1 MFEKTGQLP
10 DKNLTIAILMLL
22 IFGWILSFS
31 ASLGYS
37 GSYGFFIKQSIFIS
51 FGLILAFTCLKI
63 PMYFYKKQAKL
74 FFIFTLFCLALVF
87 LPEPIGRTVNGST
100 RWINLVWFT
109 FQPSE
114 MMKIAMI
121 LYMADFLIRHEKD
134 VKKPWMGLI
143 KTLIIISSAGILLML
158 ETDLGATAIIS
169 LTALIMLFAAG
180 AYLKQLT
187 VVGVGLFSM
196 AGIGLYIDGL
206 NGGVRWV
213 RMTEFWQIELWANQ
227 SEKVHQ
233 TKQALIGIARGDW
246 GGVGLGNGIQ
256 KYNKL
261 PEPHTDMIFSVI
273 GEEIGIIGM
282 LFVIFTFGFIMLKG
296 FKIAK
301 DALRQKRK
309 YSSYVGFGI
318 CTWLSLQFSVNV
330 AMNLGL
336 MPPKGFPLPL
346 ISYGG
351 SSMIFVLIALGIL
364 LRIDME
370 NRCEHFKQRNY
381 V

>member
-10 DKNLTIAILMLL
+10 DKPLATAILILL
-22 IFGWILSFS
+22 LFGWILSFS
-31 ASLGYS
+31 ASLGHFNSYS
-37 GSYGFFIKQSIFIS
+37 YFFKQSVYILI
-51 FGLILAFTCLKI
+51 GLALAFTCLKI
-63 PMYFYKKQAKL
+63 PLYFYKKYAKW
-74 FFIFTLFCLALVF
+74 FFIFTLVCLTLVF

-100 RWINLVWFT
+100 RWINFVFFK

-121 LYMADFLIRHEKD
+121 LYMADFLVRQEKD

-143 KTLIIISSAGILLML
+143 KTLIIISSADILLLL

-180 AYLKQLT
+180 AYLRQLT
-187 VVGVGLFSM
+187 IVGTSLISA
-196 AGIGLYIDGL
+196 AGIGLYLDK
-206 NGGVRWV
+206 GVRWE
-213 RMTEFWQIELWANQ
+213 RMTEFWQIDLWANN
-227 SEKVHQ
+227 SEKVYQ

-246 GGVGLGNGIQ
+246 TGVGLGNGIQ
-256 KYNKL
+256 KYTKL
-261 PEPHTDMIFSVI
+261 PEPHTDMIFSII
-273 GEEIGIIGM
+273 GEETGIIGM
-282 LFVIFTFGFIMLKG
+282 LFVIFVFGFIMLKG

-301 DALRQKRK
+301 GALKQKRK
-309 YSSYVGFGI
+309 YSSFVGFGI
-318 CTWLSLQFSVNV
+318 CTWLSLQFSVNI

-346 ISYGG
+346 VSYGG

-370 NRCEHFKQRNY
+370 SRCEYSKQKNY

>member
-10 DKNLTIAILMLL
+10 DKPLATAILILL
-22 IFGWILSFS
+22 LFGWILSFS
-31 ASLGYS
+31 ASLGHFNSYS
-37 GSYGFFIKQSIFIS
+37 YFFKQSVYILI
-51 FGLILAFTCLKI
+51 GLALAFTCLKI
-63 PMYFYKKQAKL
+63 PLYFYKKYAKW
-74 FFIFTLFCLALVF
+74 FFVFTLVCLALVF

-100 RWINLVWFT
+100 RWINFVFFK

-121 LYMADFLIRHEKD
+121 LYMADFLVRQEKD

-143 KTLIIISSAGILLML
+143 KTLIIISSADILLLL

-180 AYLKQLT
+180 AYLRQLT
-187 VVGVGLFSM
+187 IVGTSLISA
-196 AGIGLYIDGL
+196 AGIGLYLDK
-206 NGGVRWV
+206 GVRWE
-213 RMTEFWQIELWANQ
+213 RMTEFWQIDLWANN
-227 SEKVHQ
+227 SEKVYQ

-246 GGVGLGNGIQ
+246 TGVGLGNGIQ
-256 KYNKL
+256 KYTKL
-261 PEPHTDMIFSVI
+261 PEPHTDMIFSII
-273 GEEIGIIGM
+273 GEETGIIGM
-282 LFVIFTFGFIMLKG
+282 LFVIFVFGFIMLKG

-301 DALRQKRK
+301 GALKQKRK
-309 YSSYVGFGI
+309 YSSFVGFGI
-318 CTWLSLQFSVNV
+318 CTWLSLQFSVNI

-346 ISYGG
+346 VSYGG

-370 NRCEHFKQRNY
+370 SRCEYSKQKNY